1 MEEDEE
7 GLCDQGALPA
17 GSGMTNGELSRLS
30 IVCPDAPLPK
40 LYLYN
45 HRPKSKLLLIVF
57 QHPANA
63 QALHTVPK
71 QNQTHCYKNESFVSP
86 FILDSFHV
94 LLIFKNCYHSSNIPV
109 AAHQRKLHMSVL
121 PMYCDVGGHLFEPS
135 VACITFRCAYDGCQ
149 YQHG

>member
-1 MEEDEE
+1 METKRIEKVEEEDEE

-63 QALHTVPK
+63 KALHTVPK
-71 QNQTHCYKNESFVSP
+71 QNQTYCYRNESFVAP
-86 FILDSFHV
+86 LILDSFRV
-94 LLIFKNCYHSSNIPV
+94 LLIFKNCYHSSNI
-109 AAHQRKLHMSVL
+109 
-121 PMYCDVGGHLFEPS
+121 
-135 VACITFRCAYDGCQ
+135 
-149 YQHG
+149 

>member
-1 MEEDEE
+1 METKRIEKVEEEDEE

-40 LYLYN
+40 PKLYN

-71 QNQTHCYKNESFVSP
+71 QNQTHFYKNVSFVSP
-86 FILDSFHV
+86 LILDSFHV
-94 LLIFKNCYHSSNIPV
+94 LLIFKNCYHSSNN
-109 AAHQRKLHMSVL
+109 
-121 PMYCDVGGHLFEPS
+121 
-135 VACITFRCAYDGCQ
+135 
-149 YQHG
+149 